1 MFKKIKEK
9 VFGLFGKKKS
19 SELEVLHNM
28 YKRELIEKITGFLS
42 DGNLFESSFDIE
54 KYNKEAFSKIK
65 TIGDL
70 KEGQSSFI
78 RAGNSKAKKQK
89 NSSFLTFGRFE
100 EIINSTSEK
109 REELLKELFE
119 EVDSHER
126 KNKQVI

>member
-9 VFGLFGKKKS
+9 VLGLFGKKKI

-28 YKRELIEKITGFLS
+28 YKRELVEKINGFLS
-42 DGNLFESSFDIE
+42 NGDLSFDNE

-70 KEGQSSFI
+70 IEGQSSFR
-78 RAGNSKAKKQK
+78 RAGNSKDKKNK
-89 NSSFLTFGRFE
+89 NYTLTFQQFE
-100 EIINSTSEK
+100 EIMNSTKEN
-109 REELLKELFE
+109 REELLKAIFE
-119 EVDSHER
+119 EVDAHER